1 MLQDDF
7 YKRYG
12 LAPQV
17 RSLSVAS
24 TGHQHCIPGYQWG
37 PGVLDHYCLY
47 HILSGHG
54 NLLLGE
60 RHFLLEAGDSFLV
73 YPDTTVQFYAEQAK
87 PWEYVWV
94 GFSGSDARELVEQT
108 DFRPDYPILLNV
120 SSKSLGR
127 MLLELH
133 REERGSLACHVASTG
148 RLYLIFALLSE
159 KAQQSRRTPPPR
171 TDCARMAARYIMNNY
186 EQPITVEGLAELF
199 SVSPSSLYRSFTTH
213 FQVSPK
219 RFLMEYRIQ
228 KACAMLVNSSFSV
241 REISHS
247 VGFHDA
253 LYFSRAFKQ
262 VMGLSP
268 QAYAKRYRTAEPAD
282 RQKGNTD

>member
-12 LAPQV
+12 LTPQI

-24 TGHQHCIPGYQWG
+24 SGHQRCIPGYRGG

-47 HILSGHG
+47 HVLAGHG
-54 NLLLGE
+54 SLLLGE

-87 PWEYVWV
+87 PWEYVWA
-94 GFSGSDARELVEQT
+94 GFYGSDARELVEQT

-120 SSKSLGR
+120 SSKALGQ
-127 MLLELH
+127 MLLDLH
-133 REERGSLACHVASTG
+133 QEERRGLASQVASTG

-159 KAQQSRRTPPPR
+159 KAQQSRRMPPPR

-219 RFLMEYRIQ
+219 RFLVEYRIQ
-228 KACAMLVNSSFSV
+228 KACTMLVNSRFSV

-268 QAYAKRYRTAEPAD
+268 QAHAKRCRTADPAD
-282 RQKGNTD
+282 RQKGNAD